1 MGYWNLTNPRS
12 LDSPMSGILDSSYSM
27 LAVEDGE
34 REMSYPLRSQI
45 SLWWQ
50 TVSSEETLNV
60 YQNTVQVTW
69 KILQETAK
77 LLWLFLLLGLVFFD
91 WFRDTAVNSGA
102 QLKTWSD
109 SLQEPKAE
117 YAWAEVVKFAKSV
130 GQNGTT
136 RLLGQAREQL
146 GLAVPAPS
154 VATSPTISPA
164 STVAA
169 AKPVASPPSVTVS
182 EETPVV
188 PKVASEENT

>member
-1 MGYWNLTNPRS
+1 
-12 LDSPMSGILDSSYSM
+12 
-27 LAVEDGE
+27 
-34 REMSYPLRSQI
+34 MSYPLRSQI
-45 SLWWQ
+45 STWWQ
-50 TVSSEETLNV
+50 TVSSEETLNI

-117 YAWAEVVKFAKSV
+117 HIWTEVVKFAKSV
-130 GQNGTT
+130 GQDGTT

-146 GLAVPAPS
+146 GIQAPAS
-154 VATSPTISPA
+154 RAVATPISPA
-164 STVAA
+164 SAVNPPQAA
-169 AKPVASPPSVTVS
+169 ATPPPVSTPTATSATPKIEA
-182 EETPVV
+182 EES
-188 PKVASEENT
+188 A

>member
-1 MGYWNLTNPRS
+1 
-12 LDSPMSGILDSSYSM
+12 MSGILDSSYSM

-34 REMSYPLRSQI
+34 HEMSYPLRSQI

-50 TVSSEETLNV
+50 TVSSEETLNI

-91 WFRDTAVNSGA
+91 WFRDTAINSGA
-102 QLKTWSD
+102 QLKIWVN

-117 YAWAEVVKFAKSV
+117 HAWSEVVKSAKSV

-146 GLAVPAPS
+146 GIQAPAPRA
-154 VATSPTISPA
+154 VATPISPA
-164 STVAA
+164 SVAVPKAA
-169 AKPVASPPSVTVS
+169 AAPSPVSTPTESSVAPKTTP
-182 EETPVV
+182 EES
-188 PKVASEENT
+188 A

>member
-1 MGYWNLTNPRS
+1 
-12 LDSPMSGILDSSYSM
+12 MSGILDSSYSM

-50 TVSSEETLNV
+50 TVSSEETLNI
-60 YQNTVQVTW
+60 YQNTIQITW

-77 LLWLFLLLGLVFFD
+77 LIWLFLLLGLVFFD
-91 WFRDTAVNSGA
+91 WFRDTAINSGG
-102 QLKTWSD
+102 QLKNWVN

-117 YAWAEVVKFAKSV
+117 HIWSEVVKFTKSV

-146 GLAVPAPS
+146 GLPQPEPRAA
-154 VATSPTISPA
+154 ATATTISPA
-164 STVAA
+164 AA
-169 AKPVASPPSVTVS
+169 VS
-182 EETPVV
+182 V
-188 PKVASEENT
+188 PKAAEQPLPVSATTEPSAAPKTAPEESV

>member
-1 MGYWNLTNPRS
+1 
-12 LDSPMSGILDSSYSM
+12 MSGILDSSYSM

-77 LLWLFLLLGLVFFD
+77 LLWLFLLLSLVFFD

-117 YAWAEVVKFAKSV
+117 HVWAEVVKFAKSV

-146 GLAVPAPS
+146 GLAAPSPS
-154 VATSPTISPA
+154 VAAPIISPA
-164 STVAA
+164 SALAA
-169 AKPVASPPSVTVS
+169 PKIDSPPAVTS
-182 EETPVV
+182 TESPATSNA
-188 PKVASEENT
+188 ASEENA

>member
-1 MGYWNLTNPRS
+1 
-12 LDSPMSGILDSSYSM
+12 MSGILDSSDSM

-34 REMSYPLRSQI
+34 HEMSYPLRSQI

-50 TVSSEETLNV
+50 TVSSEETLNI

-91 WFRDTAVNSGA
+91 WFRDTAINSGA
-102 QLKTWSD
+102 QLKTWVD

-117 YAWAEVVKFAKSV
+117 HVWSEVVKFAKSV

-146 GLAVPAPS
+146 GMQAPPPRT
-154 VATSPTISPA
+154 VATPISPA
-164 STVAA
+164 SAVPKAA
-169 AKPVASPPSVTVS
+169 TPVSTPTEPSVAPKTTT
-182 EETPVV
+182 EES
-188 PKVASEENT
+188 AS